1 MKWDEVKSP
10 TKYKLISK
18 RGNSMSRGAG
28 RAKFFGAMVLLKNNF
43 TIEEVKK
50 IIPIYA

>member
-1 MKWDEVKSP
+1 MVRRTAQRRGD
-10 TKYKLISK
+10 ISK

-28 RAKFFGAMVLLKNNF
+28 RAKFFGAMILLKNNF

-50 IIPIYA
+50 IIPMYA